1 MRELRTPHTRPHHPG
16 EYINLDHLDA
26 TTTAE
31 QQARIKKATS
41 HSRYAH
47 KRPNSDLFNN
57 ISRTKRDDAKHYV
70 RDRAV
75 GTDQEKEWAHFFET
89 MIATEFDVSLWLT
102 PDIRAT
108 LTTDYDDLRN
118 GIDFFLYFKNE
129 KTDTMQAIGIDLT
142 YTSSQPSLR
151 RKVESPVVTL
161 ERRAEAGGTIEFA
174 QYMDKNDEPAHDSFK
189 HIPRVT
195 IGLSLEQLFAML
207 KTIDARKYSHNA
219 LASTPEQ
226 FIFAEQIIN
235 QLAYQATE
243 AARALIQHD
252 VQFLYQQT
260 LPINRTIVPM
270 IETIFK
276 NPRLPHL
283 SDHQLKELMN
293 MSDDPT
299 FQELAQK
306 DKKGYIAYLFNTI
319 ESYKKI
325 QACYQERMKIIPETA
340 EEQDL
345 RDTPIYRA
353 LAEFDFGEDEYR
365 KI

>member
-1 MRELRTPHTRPHHPG
+1 MKELLTPHTQPRHPG

-26 TTTAE
+26 TTTAK
-31 QQARIKKATS
+31 QQELIKKALS
-41 HSRYAH
+41 HHRYVD
-47 KRPNSDLFNN
+47 KRPNSDSFTN
-57 ISRTKRDDAKHYV
+57 IPQQKRDDAKRYV
-70 RDRAV
+70 QDRAV

-102 PDIRAT
+102 PDIRAA
-108 LTTDYDDLRN
+108 LTTNYDDLRN
-118 GIDFFLYFKNE
+118 GIDFFLYFKNQ
-129 KTDTMQAIGIDLT
+129 KTGALQAIGVDLT
-142 YTSSQPSLR
+142 YTSSQPGLR

-174 QYMDKNDEPAHDSFK
+174 QYMDKDDEPVHDSFT

-207 KTIDARKYSHNA
+207 KTIDARKYSSNA

-226 FIFAEQIIN
+226 FIFAEQMIN

-276 NPRLPHL
+276 NPRLPQL
-283 SDHQLKELMN
+283 SDHQLKELIH

-299 FQELAQK
+299 FQEVAKQ
-306 DKKGYIAYLFNTI
+306 DTKGYITYLFNTI
-319 ESYKKI
+319 EAYKKI
-325 QACYQERMKIIPETA
+325 QACYQERMKIIPETE

-345 RDTPIYRA
+345 RSTPIYRA
-353 LAEFDFGEDEYR
+353 LAELDFGQEYR
-365 KI
+365 KV